1 MVGKTA
7 RTMQGVGWIP
17 ITPLDFEP
25 PYWAGVW
32 LGIFPTVETIAA
44 QIGAAVFVIG
54 SYVLAERIRTRGR
67 RRAARTAAPAPAP
80 GAPAV
85 TTSPSSEP
93 RAQASRQRVSSR

>member
-1 MVGKTA
+1 L
-7 RTMQGVGWIP
+7 P

-54 SYVLAERIRTRGR
+54 SYLLAERVRTRGR
-67 RRAARTAAPAPAP
+67 RRAARLASMPTR
-80 GAPAV
+80 V
-85 TTSPSSEP
+85 SEP
-93 RAQASRQRVSSR
+93 RAQASPQRVSSR